1 MSEEIL
7 SKEPIAVPLLVGFLK
22 DIKKEN
28 RAEVQERLLEYSK
41 RNSKLSEADCKKL
54 VAELKEM
61 NIPGFTPDLAV
72 ALANVLPATMTEI
85 KSVLSGK
92 SNINP
97 ENFKKIQ
104 EVLTKYS
111 K

>member
-7 SKEPIAVPLLVGFLK
+7 SKEPIAIPMLNGFLK
-22 DIKKEN
+22 DVKKEN
-28 RAEVQERLLEYSK
+28 RAEVQEKILIYSK
-41 RNSKLSEADCKKL
+41 STSKLSEADCKKAL
-54 VAELKEM
+54 AELKEL

-72 ALANVLPATMTEI
+72 ALVNILPITLTEI
-85 KSVLSGK
+85 RAVLSGK

-97 ENFKKIQ
+97 ENFKRIQ
-104 EVLTKYS
+104 EILVKYG

>member
-7 SKEPIAVPLLVGFLK
+7 SKEPIAIPLLAGFLK

-28 RAEVQERLLEYSK
+28 RAEVQEKLLEYAK

-61 NIPGFTPDLAV
+61 GIPGFTPDLAV
-72 ALANVLPATMTEI
+72 AFANVLPVTMTET

-104 EVLTKYS
+104 EVLNKYS